1 MEKYGREYK
10 DARKEKME
18 SMAVPIDE
26 ITRSSELLET
36 HHSQPKMFDGPDVK
50 ENLIVLCRDFHA
62 YIHQICNVKNN
73 ELIYKR
79 LAISK
84 QIRKDPNGMAVEGQ
98 KKRLDELD
106 EILMKEYI
114 ENMVMNLGQ
123 NYRDKV
129 LKVTHYSQMQTIKT
143 QAIKILQLEDKIRTL
158 ESHNKFKK

>member
-10 DARKEKME
+10 DARKEKLG
-18 SMAVPIDE
+18 SMPVPTDE
-26 ITRSSELLET
+26 VTYSTEDLET

-106 EILMKEYI
+106 EVLMKEYI

-158 ESHNKFKK
+158 ELHNKFKK